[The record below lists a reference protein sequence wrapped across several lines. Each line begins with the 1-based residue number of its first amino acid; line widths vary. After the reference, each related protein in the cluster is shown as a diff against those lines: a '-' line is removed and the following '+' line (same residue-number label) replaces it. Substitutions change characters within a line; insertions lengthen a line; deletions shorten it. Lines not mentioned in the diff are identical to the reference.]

1 MLTIR
6 ISLDIPSNA
15 TFIAII
21 VSKENYNSITQ
32 GLAKYQTAEN
42 DFKTINW
49 KYFYPFNQPR
59 TEFSTGEIVMF
70 AGKFIV
76 ENLEQYVTVSSIC
89 VIATG
94 DPEQVFE
101 ANEIPLSTPHW
112 ESTYFD
118 AECYQYNSHTNSKK
132 AHMRCVTSDF
142 TVIEVTDVD
151 FMTNNINSVQSMQIG
166 SSSGASDNHLDIDL
180 IVEDVDFS
188 TPQTSKR
195 PRRITSRYS
204 NQSTNLPPVNVEPA
218 TLIPT
223 PITPVNLN
231 PGMVQNQKG
240 KSKLSDLALNYLEPA
255 AIDNTQDKRTRVEDA
270 PDDENEA
277 LIEPILKEV
286 PKKTKSGRT
295 SKESKK

>member
-1 MLTIR
+1 M
-6 ISLDIPSNA
+6 PSHA

-21 VSKENYNSITQ
+21 VSKENYNSLTQ
-32 GLAKYQTAEN
+32 GLAKYLTAEN

-59 TEFSTGEIVMF
+59 TEFSTGDI
-70 AGKFIV
+70 
-76 ENLEQYVTVSSIC
+76 YVTVSSIC

-101 ANEIPLSTPHW
+101 ANEIPLSTPHCMFPVQITREQKEIG

-132 AHMRCVTSDF
+132 AHIRCVTSDF

-151 FMTNNINSVQSMQIG
+151 FMTNNINTVQSMQIG
-166 SSSGASDNHLDIDL
+166 SSSVASDNRSDIDL

-204 NQSTNLPPVNVEPA
+204 NQSPNLLPVNVEPA
-218 TLIPT
+218 TLILT

-231 PGMVQNQKG
+231 HGMVQNQK
-240 KSKLSDLALNYLEPA
+240 
-255 AIDNTQDKRTRVEDA
+255 DA
-270 PDDENEA
+270 PDDEDEA
-277 LIEPILKEV
+277 LIEPILEEV

-295 SKESKK
+295 SKKSKK